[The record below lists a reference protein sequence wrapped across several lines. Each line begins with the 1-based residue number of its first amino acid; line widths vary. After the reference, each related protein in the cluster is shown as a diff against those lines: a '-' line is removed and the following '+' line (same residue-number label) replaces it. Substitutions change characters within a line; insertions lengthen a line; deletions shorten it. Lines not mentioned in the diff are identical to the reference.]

1 MCIFVN
7 SVNSVPAEK
16 KIPFSFLLELPKHI
30 SSRPDS
36 VWFIATLKCFCRAT
50 CPRAIY
56 DLCVLTVRTEAVH
69 SCKLNYP
76 CFYQWIKTVYPF
88 YQIIHWNK
96 VSENPECTMFF
107 LALFL
112 HCFPGFFWWCEGVIC
127 AYGSDKAGSGC
138 REGSAN
144 SSVAGS
150 MSVAGSSMAIFLPID
165 LIILWRKP

>member
-112 HCFPGFFWWCEGVIC
+112 HCFPVFLVMWRSNMCLWIRQGRIRLQGGLCKQFCG
-127 AYGSDKAGSGC
+127 
-138 REGSAN
+138 REYECS
-144 SSVAGS
+144 
-150 MSVAGSSMAIFLPID
+150 
-165 LIILWRKP
+165 RE